1 MNASASQCL
10 NVWGGAERVGWGAA
24 RIRTWF
30 HDALTLSKAAPLR
43 MLVVETSAVFESERL
58 PGERMTRRNGGK
70 AKVSDFLS
78 HEDAAGH
85 AASDGV

>member
-1 MNASASQCL
+1 M
-10 NVWGGAERVGWGAA
+10 GWGAT

-70 AKVSDFLS
+70 AKVSGFLS

-85 AASDGV
+85 GASDGV